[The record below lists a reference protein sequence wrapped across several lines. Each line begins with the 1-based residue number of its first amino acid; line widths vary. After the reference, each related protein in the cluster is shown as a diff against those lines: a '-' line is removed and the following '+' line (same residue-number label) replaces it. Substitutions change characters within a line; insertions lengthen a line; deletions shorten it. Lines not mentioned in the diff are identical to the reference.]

1 MSAVHTVAEATLP
14 SMTAPTWL
22 TLFVGL
28 VTLGAVF
35 VLQWLKKKSR
45 LGVLTATASIV
56 VAGALAAGAL
66 FVGVSH
72 AQSTASPSSA
82 VEEQDIQLPT
92 LELDD

>member
-1 MSAVHTVAEATLP
+1 MSAVHAVAEAALP
-14 SMTAPTWL
+14 SMTTPTWL

-35 VLQWLKKKSR
+35 VLQWLKRTSR

-56 VAGALAAGAL
+56 VACALAAGAL

-72 AQSTASPSSA
+72 AQSTSSPASA
-82 VEEQDIQLPT
+82 VTEQNVQLPT
-92 LELDD
+92 LDLND